1 MTRSARN
8 GRAYGQRPPEL
19 GSAPSKGIGA
29 SSEGSAD
36 SVCAYGR
43 CQAPPTAA
51 CASPPA
57 ADRGAASEYG
67 HCPESLAAAPAT
79 AKGAS
84 SNGATSANGQC
95 PASLAPAAETAKGAS
110 SAAANGGI
118 MSSVRSNPIQ
128 GRTRHPLA
136 QPCRMRCLLVCRLR
150 VLDVH
155 LRRCR
160 RGPQDQ
166 S

>member
-57 ADRGAASEYG
+57 ADRGVVSEYG

-95 PASLAPAAETAKGAS
+95 PASLPSPATARGASSNGATSANGQCPASVAPTTATAKGAS

-136 QPCRMRCLLVCRLR
+136 QPCRMR
-150 VLDVH
+150 
-155 LRRCR
+155 
-160 RGPQDQ
+160 
-166 S
+166 